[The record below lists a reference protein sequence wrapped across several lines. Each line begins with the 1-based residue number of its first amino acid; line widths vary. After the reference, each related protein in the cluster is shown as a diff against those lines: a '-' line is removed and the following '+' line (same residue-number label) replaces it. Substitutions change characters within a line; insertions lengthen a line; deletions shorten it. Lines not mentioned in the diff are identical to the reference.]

1 MISEN
6 QIRLIKKSGDA
17 SQHLHQITNYNLN
30 TNTITF
36 KNNYFI

>member
-6 QIRLIKKSGDA
+6 QIQYKQKSGDA
-17 SQHLHQITNYNLN
+17 SQRLHQITNYNLN

-36 KNNYFI
+36 KNNHFI

>member
-17 SQHLHQITNYNLN
+17 SQRLHQITNYNLN

-36 KNNYFI
+36 NNNYFI